1 MGLQLGFC
9 SLLIPPHP
17 HPSRYP
23 PSSGSYFGDA
33 QMPAKTQ
40 QTLKG
45 DEIEVKLESDGGKD
59 RVFKLTHKAL
69 QERKDEQELWRAIRT
84 RQRNKEREKKTMKN

>member
-1 MGLQLGFC
+1 
-9 SLLIPPHP
+9 
-17 HPSRYP
+17 
-23 PSSGSYFGDA
+23 
-33 QMPAKTQ
+33 MPGKTQ

-69 QERKDEQELWRAIRT
+69 EERKDDQQLWRAIRT
-84 RQRNKEREKKTMKN
+84 RQRDKERERKNHEKLKEPIKERKKERKPC